1 MSYPDIDLQKLQVI
15 WPELNSVDSFTR
27 EALEIEAQYSV
38 YMDRQQSDIAVMER
52 EERLFIPVT
61 LNFDAISG
69 LSNELKA
76 KLKQR
81 KPETIAEAQRVEGIT
96 PAALALLI
104 THIKKHGAR
113 ERAAAELGAEKGV
126 A

>member
-1 MSYPDIDLQKLQVI
+1 MQKLQTI
-15 WPELNSVDSFTR
+15 WPELNAIDSITR

-52 EERLFIPVT
+52 EERLFIPAT
-61 LNFDAISG
+61 LDFDGISG

-104 THIKKHGAR
+104 THIKKQGAR
-113 ERAAAELGAEKGV
+113 ERAAAELSAEKGV